1 MLLEIPVTT
10 SWFHK
15 KPADERHRP
24 WEIVSSREIYSAPP
38 WIQLSLQTV
47 RLPDGRLVDDYHSVK
62 MPDYAVIYAETSAGK
77 VIVEKQYKHGVGK
90 VTLSLPA
97 GLIEPG
103 EDPLKAAHRE
113 LREETGYEG
122 AEWQSMGSFVPNSNY
137 GCGRAHLF
145 HVRAARRVTDP
156 DAGDLEDIELLL
168 LTPEEL
174 LSAME
179 SGEVAS
185 TSMALA
191 IAMAGLRGRHGRH
204 GPDGAAKNPGLPPD

>member
-1 MLLEIPVTT
+1 MKPSPNRPRARREIPVTT

-15 KPADERHRP
+15 KPAEGRHRP
-24 WEIVSSREIYSAPP
+24 WEIVSSKEIYSAPP
-38 WIQLSLQTV
+38 WIELSLQTV
-47 RLPDGRLVDDYHSVK
+47 RLPDGRLVNDYHSVT
-62 MPDYAVIYAETSAGK
+62 MPDYAVIYAETTAGK
-77 VIVEKQYKHGVGK
+77 VIVEKQYKHGVRQ

-145 HVRAARRVTDP
+145 QVRGAKRVTDP
-156 DAGDLEDIELLL
+156 NSGDLEDIELLL
-168 LTPEEL
+168 MTPREL
-174 LSAME
+174 LSALE
-179 SGEVAS
+179 SGEVAA

-191 IAMAGLRGRHGRH
+191 IALVNIPRGRQE
-204 GPDGAAKNPGLPPD
+204 